1 MLHSFLRHFDR
12 INDKY
17 GAWLFYIGLFL
28 MIVCYYWFSTSEE
41 MPKDYFILRK
51 AIFNISKSLLILRTL
66 LFVRRYPRYVLLCI
80 AIYPI
85 LKLSAYLCGWN
96 VLTTSFIIIAASK
109 DTDIKQSLRIYVIA
123 FVLVLLAAPISWSIG
138 WTEEVIKHK
147 FGLIGHSLG
156 FSNPNTLAALMQM
169 LALLALCFWNV
180 HKTSVIWITCW
191 ATALFVGLLTL
202 SMTSVVILLLAPVL
216 YYFIKKQPVPA
227 WSLTLLPWLFLLASI
242 ILSCYYGPS
251 YGETTFESRFSISA
265 LVYQNHGLSLFGQE
279 YGFTSFAKAL
289 KTGTHPLCIDNAYMH
304 LVLCDGIVVAL
315 LVLVFFSHLFFKI
328 GKNGQPLLIT
338 YAILIALSGMMEYAM
353 LKTIINFL
361 LLYYFHSSPPP
372 STPVQEGLDP

>member
-1 MLHSFLRHFDR
+1 MQHSFLRHFDR

-28 MIVCYYWFSTSEE
+28 MIVSYYWFSTSKE

-51 AIFNISKSLLILRTL
+51 AILNISKSLLILRTL

-80 AIYPI
+80 AIYLI
-85 LKLSAYLCGWN
+85 LKLSAYLSNGN
-96 VLTTSFIIIAASK
+96 GITTSFIILAASK
-109 DTDIKQSLRIYVIA
+109 DTDIKQSLIIYLVT
-123 FVLVLLAAPISWSIG
+123 FVLILLAAPIFWSIG
-138 WTEEVIKHK
+138 WTGEVIKHK

-156 FSNPNTLAALMQM
+156 FSNPNTLSVLIQT
-169 LALLALCFWNV
+169 LTILALCFWNI

-191 ATALFVGLLTL
+191 ATALFVGLLSL
-202 SMTSVVILLLAPVL
+202 CMTSVVILLLAPLL
-216 YYFIKKQPVPA
+216 YYFIKKHPVPA
-227 WSLTLLPWLFLLASI
+227 WSLTLFPWLFLLASI

-265 LVYQNHGLSLFGQE
+265 LVYQNHGLSLFGQD

-289 KTGTHPLCIDNAYMH
+289 KTGTHPLCLDNAYMH

-315 LVLVFFSHLFFKI
+315 LVHVFLSLLLYRVGKI
-328 GKNGQPLLIT
+328 GQPLLIA
-338 YAILIALSGMMEYAM
+338 YAILITLSGMMELVM
-353 LKTIINFL
+353 LSSIINFL
-361 LLYYFHSSPPP
+361 LLYYFYSSPPP
-372 STPVQEGLDP
+372 SSTVQVILNH

>member
-1 MLHSFLRHFDR
+1 MQHSFLRHFDR

-28 MIVCYYWFSTSEE
+28 MIVSYYWFSTSEE

-80 AIYPI
+80 AIYLI
-85 LKLSAYLCGWN
+85 LKLSAYLSNGN
-96 VLTTSFIIIAASK
+96 GITTSFIILAASK
-109 DTDIKQSLRIYVIA
+109 DTDIKQSLIIYLVT
-123 FVLVLLAAPISWSIG
+123 FVLILLAAPFFWSIG
-138 WTEEVIKHK
+138 WTGEVIKHK

-156 FSNPNTLAALMQM
+156 FYNPNTLSVLIQT
-169 LALLALCFWNV
+169 LTILALCFWNI

-191 ATALFVGLLTL
+191 ATALFVGILTL
-202 SMTSVVILLLAPVL
+202 CMTSVVILLLAPVL
-216 YYFIKKQPVPA
+216 YYFIKKNPVPT
-227 WSLTLLPWLFLLASI
+227 WRLTLLPWLFLLASI

-265 LVYQNHGLSLFGQE
+265 LVYQNHGLSLFGQD
-279 YGFTSFAKAL
+279 YGFTSVAKAL
-289 KTGTHPLCIDNAYMH
+289 KTGTHPLCVDNTYMH
-304 LVLCDGIVVAL
+304 LILSDGIVVAL

-338 YAILIALSGMMEYAM
+338 YAILIALSGMMELVM

-361 LLYYFHSSPPP
+361 LLYYFHSSAPP
-372 STPVQEGLDP
+372 SSTFQEGLDP

>member
-28 MIVCYYWFSTSEE
+28 MIVSYYWFSTSEE

-109 DTDIKQSLRIYVIA
+109 DTDIKQSLRIYLIA
-123 FVLVLLAAPISWSIG
+123 FVLVLLAAPISWNIG
-138 WTEEVIKHK
+138 WTGEVVKHK
-147 FGLIGHSLG
+147 YGLVGHSFG
-156 FSNPNTLAALMQM
+156 FSNPNALAALVQM
-169 LALLALCFWNV
+169 LALLALCIWNV
-180 HKTSVIWITCW
+180 HKTSGIWITCW
-191 ATALFVGLLTL
+191 TTALFVGILTL

-216 YYFIKKQPVPA
+216 YYFIKKHPVPA

-251 YGETTFESRFSISA
+251 YGETTFESRFSIPA
-265 LVYQNHGLSLFGQE
+265 LVYQDYGLSLFGQD
-279 YGFTSFAKAL
+279 YGFTSVAKAL
-289 KTGTHPLCIDNAYMH
+289 KTGTHPLCVDNAYMH

-315 LVLVFFSHLFFKI
+315 LVNVFFSLLLYRI
-328 GKNGQPLLIT
+328 GKISQPLLIAF
-338 YAILIALSGMMEYAM
+338 AILIALSGMMELVM
-353 LKTIINFL
+353 LSSVFNFL

-372 STPVQEGLDP
+372 SSTVQKVPDP